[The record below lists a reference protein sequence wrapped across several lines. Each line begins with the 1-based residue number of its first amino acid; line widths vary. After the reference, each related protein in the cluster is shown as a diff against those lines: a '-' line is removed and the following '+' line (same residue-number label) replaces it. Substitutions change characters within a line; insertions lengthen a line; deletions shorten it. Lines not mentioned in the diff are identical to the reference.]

1 MADTKITDLT
11 ELTGV
16 AATDLMV
23 VVDDPGGS
31 PVTKKA
37 TLANAFAAFVG
48 YGDLYVTG
56 GSATQALTADTPA
69 KLALFTADGP
79 SSNSTPAHAADSIT
93 VGVSGVWGIS
103 FQASMTASV
112 NNTVLTFAL
121 ALGGVAQAIKCQRK
135 IGTGA
140 DVGSCSFT
148 GHLSLTAADVLT
160 ILVTGSMSG
169 NLILTEAQLSVR
181 YLGA

>member
-11 ELTGV
+11 ELETV
-16 AATDLMV
+16 LTTDIV
-23 VVDDPGGS
+23 PIVSDPGGS

-37 TLANAFAAFVG
+37 TIANIFLARVG

-56 GSATQALTADTPA
+56 GSATQALTAATPA
-69 KLALFTADGP
+69 KLALFAADGP
-79 SSNSTPAHAADSIT
+79 SANSTPAHAADSIT
-93 VGVSGVWGIS
+93 VGLSGVWGIS

-160 ILVTGSMSG
+160 VIVTSSVSG
-169 NLILTEAQLSVR
+169 NLVLTEAQLSVR